1 MTRYFNFYILII
13 TVLLFASCEQPTPEK
28 KESAFQNF
36 YEQSEMAAIM
46 VDMHD
51 FLKEDRKR
59 VLESKPLDDIPE
71 YFDAIKTAEMGGNF
85 NHNPFFSGF
94 AEAFLKNMETL
105 HTSESENKITQ
116 YNNAV
121 NSCIACHTSGAACT
135 GPIPRINKLLISTE

>member
-1 MTRYFNFYILII
+1 MRNYFNFFTILSLL
-13 TVLLFASCEQPTPEK
+13 LLFANCKQPTPEK
-28 KESAFQNF
+28 KESAFKNF

-59 VLESKPLDDIPE
+59 VLESKPLNNIPE
-71 YFDAIKTAEMGGNF
+71 YFNNIKTAEMGGNF
-85 NHNPFFSGF
+85 NHNPFFDGF
-94 AEAFLKNMETL
+94 AEAFLNNMEAL
-105 HTSESENKITQ
+105 HASETEDKITQ

-135 GPIPRINKLLISTE
+135 GPIPKINKLLISTE

>member
-1 MTRYFNFYILII
+1 MKRFFNFYILII
-13 TVLLFASCEQPTPEK
+13 VLLLSVSCEQSTPEK

-46 VDMHD
+46 IDMHS
-51 FLKEDRKR
+51 FLQEDRMR
-59 VLESKPLDDIPE
+59 ILESKPLDEVPE
-71 YFDAIKTAEMGGNF
+71 YFQDIKTAEMGGNF

-105 HTSESENKITQ
+105 HTSEDEDKIAQ

-135 GPIPRINKLLISTE
+135 GPIPKINKLLISTE

>member
-1 MTRYFNFYILII
+1 MIRYFNFYTLII
-13 TVLLFASCEQPTPEK
+13 TVLLFASCEQPAPEK

-46 VDMHD
+46 VDMHG
-51 FLKEDRKR
+51 FLQEDRMR
-59 VLESKPLDDIPE
+59 ILESKPLNEVPE
-71 YFDAIKTAEMGGNF
+71 YFQDIKTAEMGGNF

-94 AEAFLKNMETL
+94 AEAFLKNMEIL
-105 HTSESENKITQ
+105 HTSETEDKITQ

-135 GPIPRINKLLISTE
+135 GPIPRINKLLIRTE

>member
-1 MTRYFNFYILII
+1 MTRYYNFYTLIAA
-13 TVLLFASCEQPTPEK
+13 TLLFASCEQPVPKK

-51 FLKEDRKR
+51 FLQEDRKR
-59 VLESKPLDDIPE
+59 VLESKPLDEIPE

-85 NHNPFFSGF
+85 NHNPFFNGF

-105 HTSESENKITQ
+105 HTSESEDRITH
-116 YNNAV
+116 YNNVV

-135 GPIPRINKLLISTE
+135 GPIPRINKLLIKTE